1 MEKFEIV
8 TLLQNDFD
16 FYCKDDEYYETLTN
30 NDYSRAFHLV
40 ADNIKEDLKKYDLSW
55 FLKYLQSDDNN
66 II

>member
-8 TLLQNDFD
+8 TLLQKDFD

-40 ADNIKEDLKKYDLSW
+40 ADNIKEDLKNMI
-55 FLKYLQSDDNN
+55 YLGF
-66 II
+66 